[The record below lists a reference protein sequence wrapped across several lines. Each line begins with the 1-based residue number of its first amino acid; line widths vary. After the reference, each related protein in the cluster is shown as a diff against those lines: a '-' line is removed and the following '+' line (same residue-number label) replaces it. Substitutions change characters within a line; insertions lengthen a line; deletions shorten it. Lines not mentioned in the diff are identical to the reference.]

1 MADAQGLEGSQPV
14 DLSKHPSGIV
24 PTLQNIVSTVNLDCK
39 LDLKAIAL
47 QARNAEYNPKRFAA
61 VIMRIRE
68 PKTTALIFAS
78 GKMVCTGAKSEQ
90 QSKLAARKYARI
102 IQKLGFPAKFKDFKI
117 QNIVGSCDV
126 KFPIRLEGLAY
137 AHGAFSSYEP
147 ELFPGLIYRMKQPK
161 IVLLIF
167 VSGKIVLTGAKVRE
181 ETYTAFE
188 NIYPVLTEFRKVQQ
202 WNIVSTVN
210 LDCKLDL
217 KAIALQARNAE
228 YNPKRFAA
236 VIMRIREPKTTALI
250 FASGKMVCTGAKSE
264 QQSKLAARKY
274 ARIIQKLGFPAK
286 FKDFKIQ
293 NIVGSCD
300 VKFPIRL
307 EGLAYAHGAFSS
319 YEPELFPGLIYRMK
333 QPKIVLLIF
342 VSGKIVLT
350 GAKVRE
356 ETYTAFENIY
366 PVLTEFRKVQQ

>member
-1 MADAQGLEGSQPV
+1 AYLGDTIEQVCTKKQAGTGPEFPGYRRPTRPNHTGASSLGAPGPGSSRGAGAGTRGGGGGRWMAEAALEGSEPV
-14 DLSKHPSGIV
+14 DLTKHPSGII

-117 QNIVGSCDV
+117 QNIVASCDV

-137 AHGAFSSYEP
+137 SHGAFSSYEP
-147 ELFPGLIYRMKQPK
+147 ELFPGLIYRMRQPK

-202 WNIVSTVN
+202 
-210 LDCKLDL
+210 
-217 KAIALQARNAE
+217 
-228 YNPKRFAA
+228 
-236 VIMRIREPKTTALI
+236 
-250 FASGKMVCTGAKSE
+250 
-264 QQSKLAARKY
+264 
-274 ARIIQKLGFPAK
+274 
-286 FKDFKIQ
+286 
-293 NIVGSCD
+293 
-300 VKFPIRL
+300 
-307 EGLAYAHGAFSS
+307 
-319 YEPELFPGLIYRMK
+319 
-333 QPKIVLLIF
+333 
-342 VSGKIVLT
+342 
-350 GAKVRE
+350 
-356 ETYTAFENIY
+356 
-366 PVLTEFRKVQQ
+366 

>member
-1 MADAQGLEGSQPV
+1 MAEQVVEGSQPV
-14 DLSKHPSGIV
+14 DLEKHPSGIV

-47 QARNAEYNPKRFAA
+47 QARNAEYNPKARGRFAA

-126 KFPIRLEGLAY
+126 KFPIKLEGLAFS
-137 AHGAFSSYEP
+137 HGAFSSYEP

-188 NIYPVLTEFRKVQQ
+188 NIYPVLTEFRKTQQ
-202 WNIVSTVN
+202 
-210 LDCKLDL
+210 
-217 KAIALQARNAE
+217 
-228 YNPKRFAA
+228 
-236 VIMRIREPKTTALI
+236 
-250 FASGKMVCTGAKSE
+250 
-264 QQSKLAARKY
+264 
-274 ARIIQKLGFPAK
+274 
-286 FKDFKIQ
+286 
-293 NIVGSCD
+293 
-300 VKFPIRL
+300 
-307 EGLAYAHGAFSS
+307 
-319 YEPELFPGLIYRMK
+319 
-333 QPKIVLLIF
+333 
-342 VSGKIVLT
+342 
-350 GAKVRE
+350 
-356 ETYTAFENIY
+356 
-366 PVLTEFRKVQQ
+366 

>member
-1 MADAQGLEGSQPV
+1 MADQVLEGNQPV
-14 DLSKHPSGIV
+14 DLSRHPSGIV
-24 PTLQNIVSTVNLDCK
+24 PTLQYVTFGFMIVENVCVYVHGNLRVDISGFGNIVSTVNLDCK

-68 PKTTALIFAS
+68 PKTTALIFGS

-137 AHGAFSSYEP
+137 THGAFSSYEP

-181 ETYTAFE
+181 ETCTAFE
-188 NIYPVLTEFRKVQQ
+188 NIYPVLTGFRKIQSQCIQQ
-202 WNIVSTVN
+202 YS
-210 LDCKLDL
+210 
-217 KAIALQARNAE
+217 
-228 YNPKRFAA
+228 
-236 VIMRIREPKTTALI
+236 
-250 FASGKMVCTGAKSE
+250 
-264 QQSKLAARKY
+264 
-274 ARIIQKLGFPAK
+274 
-286 FKDFKIQ
+286 
-293 NIVGSCD
+293 
-300 VKFPIRL
+300 
-307 EGLAYAHGAFSS
+307 
-319 YEPELFPGLIYRMK
+319 
-333 QPKIVLLIF
+333 
-342 VSGKIVLT
+342 
-350 GAKVRE
+350 
-356 ETYTAFENIY
+356 
-366 PVLTEFRKVQQ
+366 

>member
-1 MADAQGLEGSQPV
+1 GPFLPARLFPPNSGLGSALIRPGRAGSVAMAEATLEGSEPV
-14 DLSKHPSGIV
+14 DLSKHPSGII

-137 AHGAFSSYEP
+137 SHGAFSSYEP

-167 VSGKIVLTGAKVRE
+167 VSGKIVLTGAKI
-181 ETYTAFE
+181 
-188 NIYPVLTEFRKVQQ
+188 NSPDSQLQGPVGFCHLESR
-202 WNIVSTVN
+202 
-210 LDCKLDL
+210 DC
-217 KAIALQARNAE
+217 
-228 YNPKRFAA
+228 
-236 VIMRIREPKTTALI
+236 
-250 FASGKMVCTGAKSE
+250 
-264 QQSKLAARKY
+264 
-274 ARIIQKLGFPAK
+274 
-286 FKDFKIQ
+286 
-293 NIVGSCD
+293 
-300 VKFPIRL
+300 
-307 EGLAYAHGAFSS
+307 
-319 YEPELFPGLIYRMK
+319 
-333 QPKIVLLIF
+333 
-342 VSGKIVLT
+342 
-350 GAKVRE
+350 
-356 ETYTAFENIY
+356 
-366 PVLTEFRKVQQ
+366 